1 MEAQPILVEDEY
13 MHEPTD
19 HAQFN
24 ESAYYNLVDNDSGF
38 GVLIRM
44 GNRVNEG
51 YAEVTVLIYLPDGGA
66 AIRFDRAPI
75 TDNDAFD
82 AGGLKFTVIEP
93 LQVMEVTF
101 EGTAYRLK

>member
-1 MEAQPILVEDEY
+1 MGTEAIQATDEF

-19 HAQFN
+19 HPQFN

-51 YAEVTVLIYLPDGGA
+51 YAEVTVLVYRPTA
-66 AIRFDRAPI
+66 ARRSGSTGRRSPRTTRSTRRASRSPSSSRSRSW
-75 TDNDAFD
+75 T
-82 AGGLKFTVIEP
+82 
-93 LQVMEVTF
+93 
-101 EGTAYRLK
+101 